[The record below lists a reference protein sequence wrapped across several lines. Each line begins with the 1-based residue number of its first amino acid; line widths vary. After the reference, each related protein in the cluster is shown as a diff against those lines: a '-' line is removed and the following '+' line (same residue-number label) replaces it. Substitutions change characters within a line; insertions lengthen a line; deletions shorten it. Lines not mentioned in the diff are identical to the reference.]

1 MENIKKFSLKLE
13 NFHSCQESWLLKKF
27 DSKRI
32 FGLALR

>member
-1 MENIKKFSLKLE
+1 MENIKKIFTQIRKFSFL
-13 NFHSCQESWLLKKF
+13 SGIMALKKF

>member
-1 MENIKKFSLKLE
+1 MENIKNFSLKLE
-13 NFHSCQESWLLKKF
+13 NFSFLSGIMALKKF